1 VKREGG
7 GGAFARCLSLEHP
20 NIRVLALD
28 LPFGSPEAMT
38 WIDAEA
44 ASAAPGCREA
54 KYDRAGL
61 RYTPISHDRSAGAT
75 ERKAQR
81 SPSHAPRD
89 FEEQPAAERNAH
101 RPDYEGINAVGH
113 RNNSCALIR
122 AAHETP
128 AAR

>member
-1 VKREGG
+1 
-7 GGAFARCLSLEHP
+7 
-20 NIRVLALD
+20 VLALD

-44 ASAAPGCREA
+44 ASAAPGYREA

-61 RYTPISHDRSAGAT
+61 PYASISRDRSAGAM
-75 ERKAQR
+75 ERKPQR
-81 SPSHAPRD
+81 SDAPRD

-101 RPDYEGINAVGH
+101 RPEYEGINAVGH

>member
-1 VKREGG
+1 VKGEGG
-7 GGAFARCLSLEHP
+7 GSAFARCLSLEHP

-44 ASAAPGCREA
+44 ASAAPGYREA
-54 KYDRAGL
+54 RTTARGFAM
-61 RYTPISHDRSAGAT
+61 RRSVTAGAM
-75 ERKAQR
+75 ERRAQK
-81 SPSHAPRD
+81 SPSHAPCD
-89 FEEQPAAERNAH
+89 LEEHPTAERNAH
-101 RPDYEGINAVGH
+101 RPEYEGINAVAH